1 MYGPPPDCKRFE
13 VGRRDSLRK
22 CIRPLSGE
30 SLSGHL
36 MMIRT
41 CRSFK
46 IPRSPGTRLSV
57 QVFRHAVG
65 LFFRLLLSSAD
76 LGGTFSKLRRRG
88 GGKVESVLCF
98 PSVASFP
105 RPSSG
110 HLLQR
115 LMSILFAA
123 GQHGP
128 GHASQLVGDRHH
140 DLITWSTLRHRCTHC
155 PNPPVSYLTR
165 SSTARAPWISM
176 RRR

>member
-1 MYGPPPDCKRFE
+1 MLVIRGNTADSNEIGDKSPLHSMYGPPPDCKGFE

-76 LGGTFSKLRRRG
+76 LGG
-88 GGKVESVLCF
+88 
-98 PSVASFP
+98 
-105 RPSSG
+105 
-110 HLLQR
+110 
-115 LMSILFAA
+115 
-123 GQHGP
+123 
-128 GHASQLVGDRHH
+128 
-140 DLITWSTLRHRCTHC
+140 
-155 PNPPVSYLTR
+155 N
-165 SSTARAPWISM
+165 
-176 RRR
+176 

>member
-1 MYGPPPDCKRFE
+1 MEAWRQWLLGGRKLFSATNNKTHYEPRIPLTPTGLLMEGGYTQMYGPAPDCKGFE

-57 QVFRHAVG
+57 QVFRYAVG
-65 LFFRLLLSSAD
+65 LFFRLLLSRAD
-76 LGGTFSKLRRRG
+76 LGGIESNVRRRG

-110 HLLQR
+110 
-115 LMSILFAA
+115 
-123 GQHGP
+123 
-128 GHASQLVGDRHH
+128 
-140 DLITWSTLRHRCTHC
+140 
-155 PNPPVSYLTR
+155 
-165 SSTARAPWISM
+165 
-176 RRR
+176 

>member
-1 MYGPPPDCKRFE
+1 MNPTSDEPRLGKYRHDTQMYGPPPDCKRFE

-76 LGGTFSKLRRRG
+76 LGGKLSAIFVVVAV
-88 GGKVESVLCF
+88 GKWKAFCAF
-98 PSVASFP
+98 QA
-105 RPSSG
+105 
-110 HLLQR
+110 QR
-115 LMSILFAA
+115 LF
-123 GQHGP
+123 HG
-128 GHASQLVGDRHH
+128 HQ
-140 DLITWSTLRHRCTHC
+140 
-155 PNPPVSYLTR
+155 
-165 SSTARAPWISM
+165 
-176 RRR
+176 